1 MSIEDINYMKENSI
15 KQAYTFIVDSSDR
28 DRNMYPN
35 PNNYVVNFATPFKN
49 IIGMEIIDASIPR
62 AMYTIDIDN
71 NSIYYYIGNYDGD
84 DFNGDKNGDEIIENG
99 ILINNSAH
107 LELKTSISNTN
118 LITIGSS
125 NLITIDSSNLSSGGR
140 YDILGSN
147 LNAIDKSDSNIKIY
161 DGRYAILNNSINIYN
176 IYNNTTNIGG
186 SSVGLTFNLSFKPIL
201 TENTTCNILN
211 FSYNHTYTVTN
222 TYSSINIDITYGVN
236 NAYILTFKIGNKI
249 VPITIIYDNDDNN
262 LNIFWS
268 IMKTTWYIGIFDGM
282 NNVIYTGVIE
292 NCDEMY
298 NVFYTR
304 KYIGK
309 KYGSASSWVNNN
321 ILILK
326 GLKIYNIAIK
336 TENMIDYLNN
346 SYGFDKLI
354 VWYKMNATTIYKKTI
369 DGNNLIIYYNI
380 INDGSHY
387 EINYLDVFKKL
398 SVSPGDY
405 TFKSFIKKFNE
416 LSPDYLEIT
425 FAETS
430 SPPELTSLI
439 DIFSK
444 APMIVDMKRSTI
456 SENLGFDLYPTFNNE
471 TRYIYKPYNTSDIG
485 LIKMFYSRKNNDVA
499 INSKYIITS
508 PGIVYFI
515 GNKYIILRC
524 PEIEEHL
531 YRSLSYSKYTLGLAK
546 FRVESVGINSEKLS
560 ITKIPVREFHPIGKL
575 SRLSLRF
582 ETNKGGLYDFK
593 GINHNIIFAI
603 FYYEP
608 IQKNIP
614 KKSIL
619 NPEYKMNYI
628 DYLYKQEEIEGDSDE
643 ENEDFSRDNIDEYK
657 TKEQLYDERGV
668 KLQQFNNYYQKNNE
682 NIEFEDD
689 DEDGEDGDD
698 EDGEDGEGDGE
709 DGDEGDGED
718 GEGDGEDGEGDG
730 EDGEG
735 DNGNEDGNED
745 GNEGEEEGDDDNIGY

>member
-15 KQAYTFIVDSSDR
+15 KQSYTFIIDSSDR

-62 AMYTIDIDN
+62 SMYTIDIDN

-84 DFNGDKNGDEIIENG
+84 DFNGDKNGDEIIEDG
-99 ILINNSAH
+99 IQINNSAH

-125 NLITIDSSNLSSGGR
+125 NLISIDSSNLSSGGR
-140 YDILGSN
+140 YDVFGSN
-147 LNAIDKSDSNIKIY
+147 LNAIDTYGSNIKIY
-161 DGRYAILNNSINIYN
+161 DGRYAIINNSINIYN
-176 IYNNTTNIGG
+176 IYDNTTNIGG
-186 SSVGLTFNLSFKPIL
+186 SSIGITFYLCFKPIL
-201 TENTTCNILN
+201 AENTTCNILN
-211 FSYNHTYTVTN
+211 FSYNHTYTITN
-222 TYSSINIDITYGVN
+222 TYSSINIDIAYGIN
-236 NAYILTFKIGNKI
+236 NTYILTFKIGTKI
-249 VPITIIYDNDDNN
+249 VPITITYDNDNN

-268 IMKTTWYIGIFDGM
+268 IMKTTWHIGIFDGT
-282 NNVIYTGVIE
+282 NNAIYTGIIE
-292 NCDEMY
+292 NCDVMY

-326 GLKIYNIAIK
+326 DFKIYNVAIMTDK
-336 TENMIDYLNN
+336 MFDYFNN
-346 SYGFDKLI
+346 SYGFVNMV
-354 VWYKMNATTIYKKTI
+354 VWYNMNAPAIYKKTI
-369 DGNNLIIYYNI
+369 EGNNQVFYYNI
-380 INDGSHY
+380 INNGSHP
-387 EINYLDVFKKL
+387 EINYMDVFKKI

-405 TFKSFIKKFNE
+405 TFKSFVKKFNE
-416 LSPDYLEIT
+416 LSPDDLEIT

-444 APMIVDMKRSTI
+444 APLIVDMKKSTI
-456 SENLGFDLYPTFNNE
+456 SENLGFDLYPSFNNE
-471 TRYIYKPYNTSDIG
+471 TRYIYKPYNISASG

-560 ITKIPVREFHPIGKL
+560 ITKLPVREFHPIGKL

-608 IQKNIP
+608 IQKSIP

-657 TKEQLYDERGV
+657 TKEQQYDERGV

-682 NIEFEDD
+682 NIEFEDEDEQDND
-689 DEDGEDGDD
+689 DEGD
-698 EDGEDGEGDGE
+698 EDNEGDE
-709 DGDEGDGED
+709 SDEGDEGDED
-718 GEGDGEDGEGDG
+718 NEGNDDQDNNDEGNDDNSEEGNEYSNDGED
-730 EDGEG
+730 
-735 DNGNEDGNED
+735 NR
-745 GNEGEEEGDDDNIGY
+745 GY